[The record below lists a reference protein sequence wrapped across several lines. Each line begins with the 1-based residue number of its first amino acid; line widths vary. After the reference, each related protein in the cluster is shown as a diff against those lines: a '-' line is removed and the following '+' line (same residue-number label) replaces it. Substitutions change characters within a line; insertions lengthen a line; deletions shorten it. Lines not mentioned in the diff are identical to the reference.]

1 MQLFSPTSPTRSAR
15 LALPTLLCALA
26 ALTAALATG
35 CQRPADSD
43 SPAVRETFGY
53 AKEFRRGPARFTV
66 RVDRTDISVA
76 ERLELALEVRCAE
89 EYRVTLPEF
98 GDKLARFDI
107 AAYTAPPPRLTPEGE
122 MLYRRSYTLEPFLAG
137 PYAIPALEVR
147 CGPAAPAGDGAPAE
161 YTVSS
166 EEIAVTVRSLL
177 PDGKDF
183 TLREI
188 AGPVEMAG
196 ASSVRRLVW
205 LLGGMLLAIAAA
217 VGLLLRRRRGGGEI
231 APPVPPHEVAFGRLE
246 ALLAAGLVEAG
257 RTKQFY
263 LGLSTILRQY
273 IEDRFGLRAP
283 ERTTEEFLVDLQT
296 TELLLPDHKLLL
308 SDFLR
313 HCDLV
318 KFAALRPGHDE
329 SHRTFEAGKRFIA
342 ETAPR
347 PPAPAPA
354 PTENSP
360 GPTTG
365 QGRG

>member
-1 MQLFSPTSPTRSAR
+1 
-15 LALPTLLCALA
+15 
-26 ALTAALATG
+26 
-35 CQRPADSD
+35 
-43 SPAVRETFGY
+43 VN
-53 AKEFRRGPARFTV
+53 
-66 RVDRTDISVA
+66 RTDISVA

-89 EYRVTLPEF
+89 EYRVVLPEF
-98 GDKLARFDI
+98 GARLEQFDI
-107 AAYTAPPPRLTPEGE
+107 ADYSSPPPRLTPEGE

-137 PYAIPALEVR
+137 SYAIPALEVR
-147 CGPAAPAGDGAPAE
+147 FGPAALAAPAFDAAPGE
-161 YTVSS
+161 DMVSS
-166 EEIAVTVRSLL
+166 EAIAVTVRSLL
-177 PDGKDF
+177 PDAADF
-183 TLREI
+183 ALKEI

-196 ASSVRRLVW
+196 ASPGGRLVW

-217 VGLLLRRRRGGGEI
+217 AGFLLLRRRRGRGEI
-231 APPVPPHEVAFGRLE
+231 ARPARPHEVAFSRLE

-263 LGLSTILRQY
+263 LELSSILRQY

-283 ERTTEEFLVDLQT
+283 ERTTEEFLLDLQN

-318 KFAALRPGHDE
+318 KFAALRPGDE
-329 SHRTFEAGKRFIA
+329 EIQRTFEAGKRFIA

-360 GPTTG
+360 GQTTG
-365 QGRG
+365 PGRG